1 MACVDCGKEKRDAK
15 RKQKEVTEVD
25 YTRVRHRVEN
35 RTKNPVTVR
44 NREGKTFTFPPGF
57 RGSVEADFV
66 TQAGGALYVLDKA
79 AREALT
85 GSTKA
90 PTAKATTKKE

>member
-1 MACVDCGKEKRDAK
+1 MGCVDCGKNKRDAK
-15 RKQKEVTEVD
+15 RARKEVTEVD

-57 RGSVEADFV
+57 KGSVEADFV
-66 TQAGGALYVLDKA
+66 IQADGALYVLDKA

-85 GSTKA
+85 GSAKS
-90 PTAKATTKKE
+90 TAKAATKKE